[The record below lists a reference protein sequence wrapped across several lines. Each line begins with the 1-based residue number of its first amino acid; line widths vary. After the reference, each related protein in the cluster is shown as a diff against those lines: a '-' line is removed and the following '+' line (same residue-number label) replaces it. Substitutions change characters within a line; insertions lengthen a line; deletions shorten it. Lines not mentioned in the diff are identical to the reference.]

1 MILKEQIQQSW
12 QSTKKDF
19 VQMHESNPYF
29 RNLEYDGGIIIAACA
44 GMIAKLILTK
54 NVHWEWYIPMLGS
67 GYATVF
73 RAAQAQGFE
82 NAKLRQTFGEFKFF
96 MNGDLTDAER
106 IGFLHGMQLLADQS
120 EATGISMLDIVGQI
134 NFDHDD
140 DNSPQVV
147 ATDDLRLAVN
157 RLNQAERQGFY
168 RGLKQLVHIAKDQQV
183 PLKDIFAKIDV
194 VKPQIIIRQ
203 RPITLETDQSEF
215 FDANDQQEKR
225 LIDKS

>member
-44 GMIAKLILTK
+44 GMIAELILTK

-82 NAKLRQTFGEFKFF
+82 NAKLRQTF
-96 MNGDLTDAER
+96 
-106 IGFLHGMQLLADQS
+106 
-120 EATGISMLDIVGQI
+120 
-134 NFDHDD
+134 
-140 DNSPQVV
+140 
-147 ATDDLRLAVN
+147 
-157 RLNQAERQGFY
+157 
-168 RGLKQLVHIAKDQQV
+168 
-183 PLKDIFAKIDV
+183 
-194 VKPQIIIRQ
+194 
-203 RPITLETDQSEF
+203 
-215 FDANDQQEKR
+215 
-225 LIDKS
+225 